1 MLQLI
6 AVLCENLFEETKT
19 LWNCHH
25 DFLSIFYFC
34 ECTLAVQLWLKIIA
48 HIGKLSHFICISKA
62 ECVGLYRKQTSY
74 STGEAESAIYV
85 YMFVMGHLLTQ
96 KLTKYNLF
104 RLLVHSSPKTIY
116 ICMYIKWKKDKTCCL
131 KTAVI
136 LIIH

>member
-1 MLQLI
+1 MW
-6 AVLCENLFEETKT
+6 K
-19 LWNCHH
+19 
-25 DFLSIFYFC
+25 SIWRNKNA
-34 ECTLAVQLWLKIIA
+34 L
-48 HIGKLSHFICISKA
+48 KLSPWFSQYFLLLWMHFGSTIVIENNSPHWKIKSFYMYIKDWMCWSIN
-62 ECVGLYRKQTSY
+62 VLVYRRQTSY

>member
-1 MLQLI
+1 MW
-6 AVLCENLFEETKT
+6 K
-19 LWNCHH
+19 
-25 DFLSIFYFC
+25 SIWRNKNA
-34 ECTLAVQLWLKIIA
+34 L
-48 HIGKLSHFICISKA
+48 KLSPWFSQYFLLLWMHFGSTIVIENNSPHWKIKSFYMYIKGRMCF
-62 ECVGLYRKQTSY
+62 YRKQTSY

>member
-25 DFLSIFYFC
+25 DFLGIFYFC

-62 ECVGLYRKQTSY
+62 ECVGLS
-74 STGEAESAIYV
+74 
-85 YMFVMGHLLTQ
+85 
-96 KLTKYNLF
+96 
-104 RLLVHSSPKTIY
+104 
-116 ICMYIKWKKDKTCCL
+116 
-131 KTAVI
+131 
-136 LIIH
+136 